1 VKPPVIG
8 FVIVGIVV
16 SNNNM
21 VNIKDVRRVAST
33 SATADESTDPSCLEV
48 TVVPG
53 VEGGDTTGQLASGRN
68 VDIRNP
74 AGGQIVAGEVESLA
88 NHTASLSKQKEQQS
102 AAGED

>member
-1 VKPPVIG
+1 MKPPVIG

-21 VNIKDVRRVAST
+21 VNVKDIRKMAST
-33 SATADESTDPSCLEV
+33 SATADESTDPTCLEV

-53 VEGGDTTGQLASGRN
+53 VEGGSTTGPLAPRRN

-74 AGGQIVAGEVESLA
+74 AGGQIGAGEVETWA
-88 NHTASLSKQKEQQS
+88 NNTPSLSKQKELS
-102 AAGED
+102 PTPL